1 MSKNYELRIRGKSS
15 DTARA
20 GFVLSIL
27 ILSASSDRVR
37 LGTPPNLCAD
47 SCHIFHIEIVQL
59 RLLAVFYYHS
69 FAVEYLQE
77 QESVGIALSII

>member
-1 MSKNYELRIRGKSS
+1 MSKNFELRIRGKSS

-47 SCHIFHIEIVQL
+47 ICHIEIVQF
-59 RLLAVFYYHS
+59 RLLAVFYNHS

-77 QESVGIALSII
+77 PESVGISLSRI